1 MKKSPK
7 EFGMSDLASFLL
19 SFGFNLLVAILLVRF
34 IYYPSTH
41 NKRYVLTFLAFNT
54 VIFLVLTFL
63 TSVEIGV
70 GVGFGLFAIFTILR
84 YRTDPI
90 PVREMTYMFVTAA
103 LPVMNSASLTEALWP
118 QVIAANAAMLVIMF
132 VLENEWGFK
141 YDHSKRIT
149 YEKIELVRPDR
160 RAEML
165 TDLEQRTGLKIKRIN
180 IGKIN
185 FLKDTAD
192 VTIYYD
198 SSEPNG
204 WSYSDEP
211 TIIAYSSSDTED

>member
-1 MKKSPK
+1 
-7 EFGMSDLASFLL
+7 MSDLSNFLL
-19 SFGFNLLVAILLVRF
+19 SFGFNLLVAIILVRF

-41 NKRYVLTFLAFNT
+41 NKRYVLTFIAFNT

-103 LPVMNSASLTEALWP
+103 LPVMNSASLSESLWP

-132 VLENEWGFK
+132 VLEKEWGFK

-160 RAEML
+160 RNEML
-165 TDLEQRTGLKIKRIN
+165 ADLEQRTGLKIKRVN

-192 VTIYYD
+192 VTIYYE

-211 TIIAYSSSDTED
+211 VVIAYNSVDTDD